1 MPAKS
6 KNIKANKKN
15 NNKNN
20 NKDKNDIDID
30 IVEDLSWID
39 DMQKDLDKATNKA
52 QQKKS
57 QPNKKQKSNKTE
69 NKNLSTK
76 INTYLTDENSVSDSD
91 SETLLNSN
99 VKNKTINNRFGFVNS
114 ESDTDTESE
123 NDDNKSINE
132 FKSKPINKF
141 GFIDTESNTESDT
154 ESNTESD
161 TESNTETKTN
171 NDIKPETDKK
181 QISNIDN
188 QDMNIS
194 INCKN
199 KSNTNLV
206 IDEKLIETKK
216 ISEELSEEI
225 LEEKQQTK
233 YRKLTKKQ
241 RIEQKSQAKQAK
253 QEKKNGKSSQY
264 KFDLNSNSK
273 TTNSMGNISNNLT
286 TLYAEVVE
294 VLIGGKTLISSSNI
308 TINSGLKYFVL
319 GSNGIGKT
327 TLLKQIY
334 SNLIG
339 EMDVLMLDQDIQLE
353 TTEQT
358 ISQFI
363 LGADT
368 QLYNA
373 KKRMDELEQKE
384 EMDDNENNEY
394 LGLSEIIYQKEW
406 DKYEAES
413 NRIINGLGF
422 SDSSIP
428 VSILSGG
435 KRMILAIGKALL
447 RKPEILMLDEPTN
460 HLDLDVVIWL
470 TDYLAGYKK
479 TLVII
484 THQIGLVNSL
494 ADVIWY
500 VGNPE
505 LTGNKVYTIR
515 GHYDRLSKFLEDKE
529 KETCKTY
536 EKFSKR
542 VDELRKKSTPK
553 KDVEEFIK
561 KEGVPRPPKPYTVN
575 ITFDNVVELSTKNI
589 IEFKEVAFGY
599 PNSNPIYTKLDISLG
614 MGSRMI
620 LVGPNGCGKTTF
632 FKLAS
637 GQIKPNDGYVIAD
650 ERLRVGYYNQ
660 QIVDH
665 LPLNLNSIEYLQ
677 SLNPKLNIN
686 QCRTIL
692 GKLGIKKVDNLDLP
706 TNKIGNLSG
715 GQKAR
720 VSFGGVQMSNPH
732 LILLDEPTNHLDLES
747 IEGLIKGIND
757 FNGGVVIIT
766 HDMYLIESIERADIY
781 QVKSSDI
788 IKFPGDFE
796 EYCEMITNK

>member
-15 NNKNN
+15 
-20 NKDKNDIDID
+20 KDKNDIDVI
-30 IVEDLSWID
+30 EDLSWID
-39 DMQKDLDKATNKA
+39 DMQKDLDKTTNKA
-52 QQKKS
+52 QQKKT

-69 NKNLSTK
+69 KKILSPK
-76 INTYLTDENSVSDSD
+76 INTNLMDENSDSDLDSDLDSD
-91 SETLLNSN
+91 SNTQTSNSN
-99 VKNKTINNRFGFVNS
+99 VKNKIINNRFGFVNS
-114 ESDTDTESE
+114 ESDTDTESD
-123 NDDNKSINE
+123 NDNNKSINE
-132 FKSKPINKF
+132 IKSKPVNKF
-141 GFIDTESNTESDT
+141 GFINGESDT
-154 ESNTESD
+154 ESD
-161 TESNTETKTN
+161 TDTDIDTKSNTKSETN
-171 NDIKPETDKK
+171 NNIKLETDEK
-181 QISNIDN
+181 QVLVNKEMNID
-188 QDMNIS
+188 

-206 IDEKLIETKK
+206 IDEKQTEPNK
-216 ISEELSEEI
+216 I
-225 LEEKQQTK
+225 LEEKQDQPKLT
-233 YRKLTKKQ
+233 KLTKKQ
-241 RIEQKSQAKQAK
+241 RVEQKSQSK
-253 QEKKNGKSSQY
+253 QEKNGKQIKSQY
-264 KFDLNSNSK
+264 KFDLNVNSK
-273 TTNSMGNISNNLT
+273 TGNTSNNFT
-286 TLYAEVVE
+286 TLYSEDVE

-327 TLLKQIY
+327 TLLKQIC

-339 EMDVLMLDQDIQLE
+339 KMDVLMLDQDIQLDS
-353 TTEQT
+353 TEQT
-358 ISQFI
+358 IEQFI
-363 LGADT
+363 LGADSE
-368 QLYNA
+368 LYNA
-373 KKRMDELEQKE
+373 KKRIDELEQKE
-384 EMDDNENNEY
+384 EMNDNENDEY
-394 LGLSEIIYQKEW
+394 LRLSEIICQKEW

-413 NRIINGLGF
+413 KRIINGLGF
-422 SDSSIP
+422 ANSLTP

-505 LTGNKVYTIR
+505 LIGNKVYTIR
-515 GHYDRLSKFLEDKE
+515 GHYERLCKFLEDKE
-529 KETCKTY
+529 KETNKTY

-553 KDVEEFIK
+553 KDVDEFIK

-575 ITFDNVVELSTKNI
+575 ITFDDVVELSTKNI
-589 IEFKEVAFGY
+589 IEFKEVVFGY
-599 PNSNPIYTKLDISLG
+599 PNSNSIYTKLDISLG

-632 FKLAS
+632 FKLVS
-637 GQIKPNDGYVIAD
+637 GEIKPNDGYIIAD

-677 SLNPKLNIN
+677 SLNPKLDVN

-692 GKLGIKKVDNLDLP
+692 GKLGIKKLDNLDLP
-706 TNKIGNLSG
+706 TNKISNLSG

-720 VSFGGVQMSNPH
+720 VSFASVQMLNPH

-757 FNGGVVIIT
+757 FNGGIVIIT
-766 HDMYLIESIERADIY
+766 HDMYLIESIERVDIY